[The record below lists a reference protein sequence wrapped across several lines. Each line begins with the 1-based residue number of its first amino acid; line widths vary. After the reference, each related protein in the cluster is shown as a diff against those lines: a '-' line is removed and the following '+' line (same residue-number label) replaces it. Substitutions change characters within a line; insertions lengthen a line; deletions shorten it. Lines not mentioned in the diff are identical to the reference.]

1 MTSVKHI
8 VFDIGQV
15 LIHYDP
21 DAAFRDVIPD
31 DTERKWFFDNVCT
44 HDWNIEQDRG
54 RKWPEAEALLIADFP
69 DREDHIR
76 AFRQNWHLMITHSI
90 NGSVEIMRKLIA
102 DGHDVTMLT
111 NFASDTLREAWER
124 FPFLTESRGVTVS
137 GDIGLIKPDK
147 AIYEHHV
154 AAFDLEPS
162 ATLFIDD
169 SARNVAGAK
178 DAGWQSVQFV
188 NPEMLRADLNNL
200 GIAV

>member
-1 MTSVKHI
+1 MTPVKHI

-21 DAAFRDVIPD
+21 DVAFRSVIPD
-31 DTERKWFFDNVCT
+31 AAERKWFFDNVCT

-54 RKWPEAEALLIADFP
+54 RKWADAEALLIADFP
-69 DREDHIR
+69 DREHHIR
-76 AFRQNWHLMITHSI
+76 AFRQNWHQMITGSI
-90 NGSVEIMRKLIA
+90 DESVVIMRKLIA

-124 FPFLTESRGVTVS
+124 FPFLTESRGVTIS

-147 AIYEHHV
+147 AIYDHHV
-154 AAFDLEPS
+154 ATFAVDPA

-169 SARNVAGAK
+169 SAKNVAGAQA
-178 DAGWQSVQFV
+178 AGWQSVQFI
-188 NPEMLRADLNNL
+188 NPETLRADLARL
-200 GIAV
+200 GVRI

>member
-21 DAAFRDVIPD
+21 AAAFRDVIPD
-31 DTERKWFFDNVCT
+31 AVERKWFLDNVCT
-44 HDWNIEQDRG
+44 HDWNVEQDRG
-54 RKWPEAEALLIADFP
+54 RKWAEAEALLIADFP
-69 DREDHIR
+69 DREHQIR
-76 AFRQNWHLMITHSI
+76 AFRKNWHQMITHSI
-90 NGSVEIMRKLIA
+90 DGSVVIMRKLLA

-137 GDIGLIKPDK
+137 GDIGLIKPDR
-147 AIYEHHV
+147 AIYDHHV
-154 AAFDLEPS
+154 AAFELQPS

-169 SARNVAGAK
+169 SPKNVAGAK
-178 DAGWQSVQFV
+178 AAGWQSVQFV
-188 NPEMLRADLNNL
+188 NPETLKADLNNL
-200 GIAV
+200 GVRV